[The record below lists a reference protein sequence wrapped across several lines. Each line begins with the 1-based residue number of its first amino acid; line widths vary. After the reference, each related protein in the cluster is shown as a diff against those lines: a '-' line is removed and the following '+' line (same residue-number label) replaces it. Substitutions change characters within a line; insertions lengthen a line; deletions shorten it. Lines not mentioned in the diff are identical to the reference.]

1 MALSLTRQITVDKVL
16 AIIWNGGEMTK
27 RRKRRLTGS
36 GLPTPV
42 WVAGLVGLVLVVA
55 GLVFLTGQ
63 QDLNPTAL
71 PDPAVPRIS
80 PSEAYDQQQAGTGI
94 IIDVRGTQFYQ
105 ESHAAGAISLPE
117 EELPAQIAQ
126 LPKDKSLILYCT

>member
-1 MALSLTRQITVDKVL
+1 MVLGLTRQITVDKVL
-16 AIIWNGGEMTK
+16 AMIWKGGEMTK

-42 WVAGLVGLVLVVA
+42 WVAGLIGLVLVAA

-63 QDLNPTAL
+63 QNLNPNAV
-71 PDPAVPRIS
+71 PDPDVPRVS
-80 PSEAYDQQQAGTGI
+80 PAEAYDQQQSGSGI
-94 IIDVRGTQFYQ
+94 IIDVRGTLSFQ

-126 LPKDKSLILYCT
+126 LPKDKTLILYCT

>member
-1 MALSLTRQITVDKVL
+1 
-16 AIIWNGGEMTK
+16 MTK

-42 WVAGLVGLVLVVA
+42 WVAGLVGLVLVAA

-63 QDLNPTAL
+63 QNLNPNAV
-71 PDPAVPRIS
+71 PDPDVPRVS
-80 PSEAYDQQQAGTGI
+80 PAEAYDQQQSGSGI
-94 IIDVRGTQFYQ
+94 IIDVRGTLSFQ

-126 LPKDKSLILYCT
+126 LPKDKTLILYCT